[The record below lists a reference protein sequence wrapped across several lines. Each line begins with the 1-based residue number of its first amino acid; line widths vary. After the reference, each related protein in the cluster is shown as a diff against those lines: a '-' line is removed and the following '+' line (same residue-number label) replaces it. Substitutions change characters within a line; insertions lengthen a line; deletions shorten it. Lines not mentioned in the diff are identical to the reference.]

1 MVKTNTSDA
10 GVKRRRHDVDM
21 LVVLCTLCLMP
32 IYLYGLSA
40 LWLIFTAVVTAVA
53 AEYVCLRIRGIKRF
67 EKGDFSYLITALIT
81 ALAAAGLSP
90 AVDGGRCGCVW
101 TVHSEASVRRP
112 WS

>member
-81 ALAAAGLSP
+81 ALLLPASAPLWTAAV
-90 AVDGGRCGCVW
+90 AVAFVLKAKKKKNDK
-101 TVHSEASVRRP
+101 
-112 WS
+112 